1 MKTVLILNPT
11 SGTSIM
17 APTHA
22 TLASHE
28 AMILHALQTYDI
40 EPEVWYTTPEDPG
53 EGLAKKAADEHADIV
68 IAAGG
73 DGTIHAVASGLIER
87 ESVLGIIA
95 MGTMNNLAHSLG
107 IPVTIDEACKVIAQG
122 ETHSIDVG
130 KINGQIFIE
139 VAGLGLEA
147 ALFPAAEEIKSSNL
161 LTTLRGVV
169 SGLKTLFTY
178 KPIKLKMAMDGQ
190 ERHHLNAIQVTVCNA
205 PIYGAHLQ
213 AAPDARMDDG
223 LLDVVIYKNFSKLEF
238 LKHAVSISQGRREL
252 QPKIKRRRA
261 KTLRI
266 SADHPVEIQA
276 DGMPHGTTPAIITIT
291 PGALRVRTQAQN
303 APGLREEISV
313 LAQAHLQASQSS
325 R

>member
-1 MKTVLILNPT
+1 MKTVLILNPA
-11 SGTSIM
+11 SGTSMM
-17 APTHA
+17 AA
-22 TLASHE
+22 TLYTPDSHE
-28 AMILHALQTYDI
+28 EMILHGLRAYDI

-53 EGLAKKAADEHADIV
+53 EGLAKKAADEHADLV

-73 DGTIHAVASGLIER
+73 DGTIHAVASGLVGR
-87 ESVLGIIA
+87 ESAMGIIA

-107 IPVTIDEACKVIAQG
+107 IPTTIEEACRVIAQG
-122 ETHSIDVG
+122 DTRAIDIG

-161 LTTLRGVV
+161 RSTIRGVV

-178 KPIKLKMAMDGQ
+178 KPIKLKMALDGQ
-190 ERHHLNAIQVTVCNA
+190 ERHHYNAIQVTICNA
-205 PIYGAHLQ
+205 PVYGAHLQ
-213 AAPDARMDDG
+213 AAPDALMDDG
-223 LLDVVIYKNFSKLEF
+223 LLDIVIYKNFSKLEF
-238 LKHAVSISQGRREL
+238 LKHAISISQGRREL

-266 SADHPVEIQA
+266 SADHPIEIQA

-303 APGLREEISV
+303 APGLREEKSV
-313 LAQAHLQASQSS
+313 PAQAHLQASQSS

>member
-17 APTHA
+17 APTHN
-22 TLASHE
+22 TPTSQE
-28 AMILHALQTYDI
+28 DQILQALHTYDI

-107 IPVTIDEACKVIAQG
+107 IPVTIEEACTVIAQG
-122 ETHSIDVG
+122 ETHSIDIG

-161 LTTLRGVV
+161 RSTIRGVF

-178 KPIKLKMAMDGQ
+178 KPIKLKIAMDGQ
-190 ERHHLNAIQVTVCNA
+190 ERHHLNAIQVTICNA

-238 LKHAVSISQGRREL
+238 LKHAISISQGRREL

-261 KTLRI
+261 KFLRV
-266 SADHPVEIQA
+266 SADHPVEMQA
-276 DGMPHGTTPAIITIT
+276 DGLPHGTTPAIITII
-291 PGALRVRTQAQN
+291 PAALRVRIHADN
-303 APGLREEISV
+303 APGLRETSPV
-313 LAQAHLQASQSS
+313 TNKARLQASYQS
-325 R
+325 